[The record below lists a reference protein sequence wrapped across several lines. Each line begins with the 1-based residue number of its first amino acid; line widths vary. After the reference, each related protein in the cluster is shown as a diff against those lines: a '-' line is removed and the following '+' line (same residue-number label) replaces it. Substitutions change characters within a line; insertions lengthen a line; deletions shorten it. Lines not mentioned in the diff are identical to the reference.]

1 MTYDPLEDGYC
12 RDCGAVSPDGL
23 CDECLVEQQHP
34 AGREGFDGIVD
45 RLMFEHGLDRDEAE
59 VRAEQI
65 LQDDA
70 A

>member
-1 MTYDPLEDGYC
+1 VTYQPLEDGYC
-12 RDCGAVSPDGL
+12 VDCGAISPESL
-23 CDECLVEQQHP
+23 CEECALEQQHP

-59 VRAEQI
+59 ARAERI
-65 LQDDA
+65 LEDDA

>member
-1 MTYDPLEDGYC
+1 VTYDPLEDGYC
-12 RDCGAVSPDGL
+12 RDCGAVSPACV

-59 VRAEQI
+59 ARAERI
-65 LQDDA
+65 LEDDA